1 MTRKRK
7 VCLIGATAV
16 GKTSLVGRYVTSIF
30 SESYHTTI
38 GVKIESRVVTS
49 KDREVDLVIWDLS
62 GEDEFQNVQPSYLR
76 GASGYLLVIDGSRRS
91 TLDVAMTLES
101 RVRAAVGVIPF
112 VAVLNKIDLVAEW
125 QLAPADVET
134 MRSRGWLV
142 VRASAKTGEGVD
154 EAFERLVDRMAEE
167 RRPWL

>member
-1 MTRKRK
+1 
-7 VCLIGATAV
+7 
-16 GKTSLVGRYVTSIF
+16 
-30 SESYHTTI
+30 
-38 GVKIESRVVTS
+38 
-49 KDREVDLVIWDLS
+49 
-62 GEDEFQNVQPSYLR
+62 
-76 GASGYLLVIDGSRRS
+76 
-91 TLDVAMTLES
+91 MTLES

-134 MRSRGWLV
+134 MRSRGWAV